1 MSFLHFVPK
10 LLFFFFMTEKG
21 EEESGRVT
29 LKMRESLETDI
40 F

>member
-1 MSFLHFVPK
+1 
-10 LLFFFFMTEKG
+10 MTEKG
-21 EEESGRVT
+21 KEESGPVT

>member
-1 MSFLHFVPK
+1 
-10 LLFFFFMTEKG
+10 MTEKG

-29 LKMRESLETDI
+29 LKMRESLENDI